1 MMIIDHKKN
10 SIINIEGS
18 WHITVINN
26 KFWLFP
32 SISEE
37 DFAHA
42 NHYEFDLDCSA
53 EELMQKFAFKLE
65 RFNLNKDVE
74 VFM

>member
-18 WHITVINN
+18 WHITVL
-26 KFWLFP
+26 KDKLWLFP
-32 SISEE
+32 SIDEK
-37 DFAHA
+37 DFATA
-42 NHYEFDLDCSA
+42 NHYEFDLDYSA
-53 EELMQKFAFKLE
+53 EELMRKFSFKLE

-74 VFM
+74 VFR